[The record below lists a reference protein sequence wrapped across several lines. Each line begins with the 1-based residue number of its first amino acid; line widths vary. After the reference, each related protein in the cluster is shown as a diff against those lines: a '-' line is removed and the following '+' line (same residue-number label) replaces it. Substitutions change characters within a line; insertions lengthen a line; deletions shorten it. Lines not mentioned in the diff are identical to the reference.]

1 MKWKNNLKEQIK
13 EQLATNKVAIPS
25 DIILKSANCN
35 KIRFYKLLN
44 NNVTMTAWELIIFSD
59 WLNADPRDM
68 VSLKK

>member
-1 MKWKNNLKEQIK
+1 MKWKNNLKEQVK

-25 DIILKSANCN
+25 DIILKRANCN